1 MLPMLHVDPGKQN
14 CVLCAGP
21 FAEAFAA
28 YCLHWRD
35 VARVLLL
42 EKPVKLVDK
51 RIELIDH
58 PPVGCCDA
66 VIVSPDT
73 DPMPFTGSLAKHGI
87 LCASTGYPDR
97 RTTEFYAK
105 MRAAFRPIKPWRE
118 HLPGP
123 LYGVLAS
130 PAGAPSRRRDPP
142 GSARR
147 LNTQYIPSLFVFGT
161 DEVPLVFGSSNAKMT
176 PTKPLITLDADVVE
190 PSIKDELCSL

>member
-1 MLPMLHVDPGKQN
+1 MSSVAVSSPNSSSGATGSQISSTPVTVGRITPTNSACRRLVGWSRIVP
-14 CVLCAGP
+14 
-21 FAEAFAA
+21 
-28 YCLHWRD
+28 CL
-35 VARVLLL
+35 
-42 EKPVKLVDK
+42 
-51 RIELIDH
+51 

-161 DEVPLVFGSSNAKMT
+161 DEVPLVFGGSNAKMT